1 MKASVCK
8 TLVFLHFNCLPP
20 FSSSHSYL
28 IYLPDLTGNP
38 SRTILLLH
46 FISSFFFSLPDPS
59 SPSSPLPPTLPPYS
73 VPSLSSSLSLFFSRI
88 VLIVGS
94 ESVVSLTQ
102 TLIWELIAQN
112 SRTVEAVRLRQQT
125 RHAVLYYAVLHCTVL
140 SYALICNNMP
150 YYIYTVPH
158 CALLCFAILCYAVVY
173 YAILQDVALYRLSLP
188 PYPAL

>member
-1 MKASVCK
+1 M
-8 TLVFLHFNCLPP
+8 FLHFNCLPP

-59 SPSSPLPPTLPPYS
+59 PPSSPLPPTLPPYS

-125 RHAVLYYAVLHCTVL
+125 RHAVLYYAVLYYAVLHCTVL
-140 SYALICNNMP
+140 SYALICNYTP

-158 CALLCFAILCYAVVY
+158 CALLCYTILCYAMVY
-173 YAILQDVALYRLSLP
+173 YAILQDVALFRLSLP
-188 PYPAL
+188 PYLAL